1 MLPSAISRAA
11 STLPPTTASPVLS
24 TTVTASVRSS
34 GGESHPLKHMHA
46 HNMNLDRD
54 RDTGRADGLKHVAS
68 AAELD
73 EPEDEYDNSDE
84 ILPTSTM
91 DPFLDPSPVVVYLPQ
106 VKGVKQQQQ
115 QQHSSS
121 TAPSP
126 SNTNSQL
133 TPPVSIFSASLPSPT
148 STSISSLSSSSSSSA
163 YQTVSTV
170 LPRPYDSMETAMREN
185 PDYVR
190 SVWEDA
196 VVLGPE
202 PTGPAWKPQ
211 PTPRPIVAAPT
222 TQTSTTLATTAK
234 LATPITKKPVAK
246 SSSTA
251 RTTPSTRRTTT
262 ETLTKTTMRTTT
274 TTTTAMTA
282 TRLGETD
289 EEKNE
294 CVC

>member
-133 TPPVSIFSASLPSPT
+133 TPPVSISSASLPSLT
-148 STSISSLSSSSSSSA
+148 STSIPPLSSSSSA

-196 VVLGPE
+196 AVLGPE

-211 PTPRPIVAAPT
+211 PTPRPAVAAPT
-222 TQTSTTLATTAK
+222 TQTSTKPT
-234 LATPITKKPVAK
+234 TPITKKPIAK
-246 SSSTA
+246 SSSSSTTA

-262 ETLTKTTMRTTT
+262 ETLTKTTMQTT
-274 TTTTAMTA
+274 TTTTAMTTA
-282 TRLGETD
+282 RLGETD